1 VTVAVRLGDH
11 RRTGEIRGDP
21 GRGSRRAAQ
30 PACGSLR
37 PPSGRRRRDLGVADD
52 EAVDTELLRGQTG
65 GALQH
70 LGAVVAGELDE
81 QPGRAAGRSGTAPNP
96 RRLSSTSTRR
106 ASSPSHAVGWW
117 ATTVGAASP
126 AWSMLSKP
134 IARTIRWAGS
144 VTSRTIAS
152 VMTVRVPSE
161 PTRGLGQVE
170 SFGQQV
176 SRGVSGDLAD

>member
-1 VTVAVRLGDH
+1 
-11 RRTGEIRGDP
+11 
-21 GRGSRRAAQ
+21 
-30 PACGSLR
+30 
-37 PPSGRRRRDLGVADD
+37 
-52 EAVDTELLRGQTG
+52 
-65 GALQH
+65 
-70 LGAVVAGELDE
+70 
-81 QPGRAAGRSGTAPNP
+81 
-96 RRLSSTSTRR
+96 
-106 ASSPSHAVGWW
+106 
-117 ATTVGAASP
+117 
-126 AWSMLSKP
+126 MLSKP